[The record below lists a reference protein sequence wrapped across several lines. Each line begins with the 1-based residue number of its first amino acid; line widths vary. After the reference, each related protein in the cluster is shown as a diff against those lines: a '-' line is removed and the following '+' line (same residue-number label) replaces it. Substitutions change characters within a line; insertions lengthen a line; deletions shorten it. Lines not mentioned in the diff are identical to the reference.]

1 MKKMTK
7 APLSLMALAVLVAL
21 LLVSCGGVDTELSRA
36 DVDEIVREELAD
48 APAPAQPEPGLTS
61 ADVEEAI
68 RAALAEM
75 PQPESG
81 LSQEEVE
88 RIVEAAIASIP
99 ASQPGLTSA
108 DVEDAIGTA
117 LAALPQPEPGLT
129 SDEAEKIA
137 RGVVASIPPKS
148 APADYT
154 QFVVDEAIARYHAD
168 GLEATLAYY
177 NSPDSVDAQW
187 YVFIAYPEGEI
198 LSHYNAD
205 ALGVHLEE
213 MLDDGSFADTGKGIW
228 VTHEDVNPATGEI
241 EDKHFWLV
249 EHDRLVFRSGW
260 HHDESGN

>member
-1 MKKMTK
+1 MKNWFDIPRRTFYTT
-7 APLSLMALAVLVAL
+7 PRVIALF
-21 LLVSCGGVDTELSRA
+21 LLVPILVTACGGGDAGLSRA
-36 DVDEIVREELAD
+36 EVEENVREELAD
-48 APAPAQPEPGLTS
+48 APAPAQPQPGLTS

-68 RAALAEM
+68 RAALAEI

-137 RGVVASIPPKS
+137 RVVVASIPPKS
-148 APADYT
+148 APADY
-154 QFVVDEAIARYHAD
+154 
-168 GLEATLAYY
+168 TLAYY

-187 YVFIAYPEGEI
+187 YVFIAYTEGEI
-198 LSHYNAD
+198 LGHYNAD
-205 ALGVHLEE
+205 ALGVHLEK
-213 MLDDGSFADTGKGIW
+213 MLDDGSFVDTGKGIW
-228 VTHEDVNPATGEI
+228 VTHEDVNPATGEV
-241 EDKHFWLV
+241 EDKHF
-249 EHDRLVFRSGW
+249 
-260 HHDESGN
+260 